1 MHFDLSVPAQLSAAL
16 APDLVLSVGAMLLL
30 LFAAWKAESEQR
42 ARAVGVLSI
51 WLCVITAAII
61 IWMAVSGASADGGVI
76 AVDNFRWAIDLVILL
91 STIIA
96 LALALDYARTEQLV
110 TAEMYVLVLLSSA
123 GMMLLAAARDLI
135 MVFLAIELMSIAVYV
150 LAGLNRRSSRSAE
163 AALKYFL
170 LGAFSTGFLLYGI
183 ALVYGAT
190 GTTNLSAIGSHV
202 TEASFSGA
210 PMLLV
215 GIGLLVVG
223 FGFKVALV
231 PFHMWAPD
239 VYEGAPTPITA
250 YMAVAVK
257 AAAFAAF
264 LRVWHEAFPGASGA
278 WLPVLWW
285 LAVITM
291 VVGNIIALAQ
301 RNMKRMLAYSS
312 IAHAGYLLV
321 AIVANRYTNAGA
333 SSLVFYLVAYTL
345 ATMGAFAVVIAVD
358 EPGERRQNLNDYSGL
373 WWERPWASLAMAIFM
388 LSLLG
393 FPIAGG
399 MGFFAKWYILRAAIG
414 SSHPQVSLAVIL
426 VIASVISAGYY
437 LAVIIYMFMRPRAAQ
452 PVERRPL
459 GLGTSLVI
467 GVSAAALL
475 IFGIFPAGFVG
486 LTSRSQP
493 TVQTAAQAS
502 PPIAAAHRQ

>member
-16 APDLVLSVGAMLLL
+16 APDLVLTVGAMLLL
-30 LFAAWKAESEQR
+30 LFAAWKSESEAR
-42 ARAVGVLSI
+42 ARSVGILSI
-51 WLCVITAAII
+51 WLCVVTAAII
-61 IWMAVSGASADGGVI
+61 VWMALSGASAGAGII

-96 LALALDYARTEQLV
+96 LALGIDYARTERLV

-135 MVFLAIELMSIAVYV
+135 MIFLAIELMSIAVYV

-183 ALVYGAT
+183 ALIYGAT
-190 GTTNLSAIGSHV
+190 GTTNLSAIGSQV
-202 TEASFSGA
+202 TEASFGSA
-210 PMLLV
+210 PMLLI

-321 AIVANRYTNAGA
+321 AIVANRYTDAGA

-358 EPGERRQNLNDYSGL
+358 EPGERRQNLNDYAGL
-373 WWERPWASLAMAIFM
+373 WWERPWAALGMAVFM
-388 LSLLG
+388 FSLLG
-393 FPIAGG
+393 FPVAGG

-414 SSHPQVSLAVIL
+414 SSHPQMSLAVIL

-437 LAVIIYMFMRPRAAQ
+437 LAVIIYMFMRPRASQ
-452 PVERRPL
+452 PAARRPM

-486 LTSRSQP
+486 LSNLSQP
-493 TVQTAAQAS
+493 TVQTAARAT
-502 PPIAAAHRQ
+502 PPVAVAHRK